1 MSSYFLKTQRMY
13 RQQVLDVVHMYVQQV
28 LRRALNMHLLVN
40 FCINL
45 KCMVAKL
52 SCDQISEQD
61 LEKATIYSIM
71 TL

>member
-1 MSSYFLKTQRMY
+1 MY
-13 RQQVLDVVHMYVQQV
+13 RQGVLDVVHMYIQQV
-28 LRRALNMHLLVN
+28 LRRALALNMHLPVN
-40 FCINL
+40 FYINL

-61 LEKATIYSIM
+61 LEKATIYLVM

>member
-1 MSSYFLKTQRMY
+1 
-13 RQQVLDVVHMYVQQV
+13 MYVQQV
-28 LRRALNMHLLVN
+28 LRRALNMHLPVN

-61 LEKATIYSIM
+61 LGKATIYSIM